1 MRPYARYPTRKGGDF
16 FIRVGPAHMHL
27 TKKIWVG
34 PAHMLLSP
42 GTTWSYVNHF
52 LIENK
57 LFFS

>member
-16 FIRVGPAHMHL
+16 FIRVGPAH
-27 TKKIWVG
+27 T
-34 PAHMLLSP
+34 LLSP